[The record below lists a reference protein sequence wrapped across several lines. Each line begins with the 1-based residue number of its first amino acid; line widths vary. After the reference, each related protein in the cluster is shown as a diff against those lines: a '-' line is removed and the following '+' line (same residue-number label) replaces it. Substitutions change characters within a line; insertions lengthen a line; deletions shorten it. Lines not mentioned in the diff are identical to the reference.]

1 MFSFFQIELEAH
13 LMKSTRTKSVCL
25 SHLLIVM
32 CITFWLWLL
41 IKTLWSCGKSRRQV
55 KTPPSR
61 RAAGTRPAPGGTGAR
76 GSWGGRRIPRHHLS
90 PHRSRPRASCRY
102 HKPMGSHQST
112 PPSAHRSPASRTAS
126 PSTHYR
132 RPANT
137 SKAQC
142 TRCRFTLP
150 TLVLWK
156 VLEIPPKDKKYMCRI
171 SL

>member
-1 MFSFFQIELEAH
+1 M
-13 LMKSTRTKSVCL
+13 
-25 SHLLIVM
+25 
-32 CITFWLWLL
+32 
-41 IKTLWSCGKSRRQV
+41 
-55 KTPPSR
+55 PPSR
-61 RAAGTRPAPGGTGAR
+61 RAAGTRPAPGGTGAH

-112 PPSAHRSPASRTAS
+112 PPSAHQSPASRTAS
-126 PSTHYR
+126 ASTHYR

-150 TLVLWK
+150 TLEQRFHFMASVMKNPGKFLPKIKNTCAGFHSRLSAHMGLHFYYVISSKAGLWLLLHCQLDWFK
-156 VLEIPPKDKKYMCRI
+156 AQTD
-171 SL
+171 